1 MRNILEVEWAGLDEV
16 YTVADL
22 GLHGQEGEN
31 EKPEASGQSHHRQP
45 HQQQLRI
52 PTISTPPTGLWL
64 VSAKPSLSQVA

>member
-31 EKPEASGQSHHRQP
+31 EKEME
-45 HQQQLRI
+45 
-52 PTISTPPTGLWL
+52 
-64 VSAKPSLSQVA
+64 VSL

>member
-31 EKPEASGQSHHRQP
+31 EREMEVSLWYLVCMILGGGVPMASILWPAGLS
-45 HQQQLRI
+45 LRAWFKD
-52 PTISTPPTGLWL
+52 SNKGL
-64 VSAKPSLSQVA
+64 